1 MTRRAIGT
9 IALASLV
16 VLAAGCADGDGDTA
30 GDSTTTVAGASEVGP
45 PDEAGDPGRA
55 GPVDDEPSDPTAVE
69 PEAPPPSDGGP
80 AVAPTPVEPAPAGGE
95 TRRTPVDHIVSD
107 PESAVVEVWFWNAA
121 GPCGVLDRVEVEE
134 SRTEVR
140 LTVITGSQGVGA
152 ADEAC
157 PRRDELQSTTVTL
170 AAPLGAR
177 TVVDAGTR

>member
-1 MTRRAIGT
+1 MMRRASGT
-9 IALASLV
+9 IVLASLM

-45 PDEAGDPGRA
+45 PNEAGDTGRA
-55 GPVDDEPSDPTAVE
+55 GPVEGEPTGPTAVE
-69 PEAPPPSDGGP
+69 PEAPPPSDAGP
-80 AVAPTPVEPAPAGGE
+80 AVAPTPVEPAPTGGE

-107 PESAVVEVWFWNAA
+107 PGSAIVEVWFWNAA

-140 LTVITGSQGVGA
+140 LTVVIGSRGAGV
-152 ADEAC
+152 ADDTC
-157 PRRDELQSTTVTL
+157 PRRDELQSTNVTL
-170 AAPLGAR
+170 ASPLGTR